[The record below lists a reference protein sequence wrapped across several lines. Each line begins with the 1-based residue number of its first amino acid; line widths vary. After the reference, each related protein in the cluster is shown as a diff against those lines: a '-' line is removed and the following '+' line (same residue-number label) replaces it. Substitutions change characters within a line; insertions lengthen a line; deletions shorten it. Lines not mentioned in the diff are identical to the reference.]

1 MHAVRPVLPNR
12 NHVSFVRVRKIGNK
26 KNKKKI
32 INPWWATDPRLSK
45 AQIEVPKKSMLR
57 KSDTESDNAD
67 DV

>member
-1 MHAVRPVLPNR
+1 M
-12 NHVSFVRVRKIGNK
+12 KIK
-26 KNKKKI
+26 KQEQEN
-32 INPWWATDPRLSK
+32 INPWSATDPRLSK

>member
-1 MHAVRPVLPNR
+1 M
-12 NHVSFVRVRKIGNK
+12 KIK
-26 KNKKKI
+26 KQEQKN